1 MKQENKI
8 CGSIRCSKCGI
19 ILPTNQMGIPTT
31 SIWKNGKYFCW
42 ECLTNK
48 PAPEMKG
55 IKND

>member
-19 ILPTNQMGIPTT
+19 ILSTNQMGIPTT
-31 SIWKNGKYFCW
+31 SIWNNGKYFCW

-48 PAPEMKG
+48 PVLEMKG
-55 IKND
+55 TEK